1 MNLFEGLEKF
11 GLKTE
16 GTENLFE
23 EEKKINT
30 AEQGGESKEEI
41 PSEESFLLEKSVRCT
56 VCDKVFKTKMIKNGR
71 VKRLEPDVDLR
82 PRFMYIDTLK
92 YDVASCPNC
101 GYTAMNRY
109 FEHLSSVQ
117 IKLIK
122 EKICASFKPAGE
134 EPAVYDY
141 DTAINR
147 YKLALFNTLVKK
159 GKTSEKAYTCLK
171 ISWLYRG
178 KLESLD
184 AKDPALENER
194 KECKEQE
201 EAFYNQ
207 AYEGFLKA
215 VSTEMFP
222 MCGMDQTTVDYLIAA
237 MSKHFKRYDTASK
250 CISRIMSSASVSKKM
265 KDRAYD
271 LKEGIVQEIK
281 ASKE

>member
-1 MNLFEGLEKF
+1 
-11 GLKTE
+11 
-16 GTENLFE
+16 
-23 EEKKINT
+23 
-30 AEQGGESKEEI
+30 
-41 PSEESFLLEKSVRCT
+41 
-56 VCDKVFKTKMIKNGR
+56 MIKNGR
-71 VKRLEPDVDLR
+71 VKRLEPDFDLR

-122 EKICASFKPAGE
+122 EKICANFKPTGE

-141 DTAINR
+141 DKA
-147 YKLALFNTLVKK
+147 
-159 GKTSEKAYTCLK
+159 SEKAYTCLK

-178 KLESLD
+178 KLEGMDEKDASL
-184 AKDPALENER
+184 
-194 KECKEQE
+194 EQE
-201 EAFYNQ
+201 RRECLEQQEAFYNQ

-222 MCGMDQTTVDYLIAA
+222 MCGMDQTTVDYLLAV

-250 CISRIMSSASVSKKM
+250 CISRILSTSSASKKM
-265 KDRAYD
+265 KDRAFD
-271 LKEGIVQEIK
+271 LKEEIIREIK
-281 ASKE
+281 TSKA